1 MFDFLRRR
9 LARRLGSRKDAG
21 AAPLFAWTGPAAPR
35 WTARRYDQLADEGFR
50 RNVVAFR
57 CVRLIAQGAASARW
71 LLYAEG
77 GREHLAHPLLDL
89 LARPNPLQGGAA
101 LFETLYGHFLI
112 AGNAYLEAVGPERG
126 PPRELHALRPDRVA
140 VLPGAH
146 GLPAG
151 YEYTLPGRKIA
162 YPADPLSGAAALLHL
177 KAFHPL
183 DDWYG
188 LSPIEAAAYAIDQH
202 NAAAAWN
209 QALLQNGARPSG
221 ALVFAPREGPA
232 TLTDQQFE
240 RLKGEIAEQYGGARN
255 AGRPML
261 LEGGLDWKE
270 MALSPKD
277 MDFAAGRL
285 HSTRDIAAAY
295 GVPPMLIGIPGD
307 ATYANYREA
316 RLALWED
323 TILPFLDFVADQLN
337 NWLSPRFGAGL
348 SLAYDADALSALG
361 PRREELWAR
370 VGAAPFLTANE
381 KRAAVGYGPVAG
393 GDALSEGAPRPG
405 RAAHAKEGGRRDQP
419 CAPAGTPEGGQWT
432 DGGGGDDGG
441 GGGSDSG
448 ADSRLDPLNPV
459 APLPPAYKR
468 KIVKQ
473 ADWEA
478 FNGAVA
484 ALPGITPMERYAFSE
499 TFAAEGGLL
508 VDPDSGAASGISR
521 QILDIAKTD
530 PAFDDL
536 TDVADPADLTVAQ
549 RARIYR
555 WYFDKRTLRTVG
567 GGAAHGQ
574 IDDKFSAAALADVL
588 FREGGAGGTRMIRS
602 AANETL
608 RGLADDERRRL
619 GLPDAIPTDGAM
631 GPQTFD
637 TFAALSNAG
646 HGAGLREKLS
656 DLRQARC
663 DHERDRNDH
672 FRFRFGQP

>member
-9 LARRLGSRKDAG
+9 RARRLGSRKDAG

-285 HSTRDIAAAY
+285 HSARDIAAAY

-348 SLAYDADALSALG
+348 RLAYDADAMSALG

-393 GDALSEGAPRPG
+393 GDALSEAAPRPG

-419 CAPAGTPEGGQWT
+419 RAPAGAPEGGQWT
-432 DGGGGDDGG
+432 DGGGGGS
-441 GGGSDSG
+441 GGSDVDTGKSPTG
-448 ADSRLDPLNPV
+448 PVPRTPPEKWATPSVKEHWDAWNDEVAKLPDASDQERRCYAD
-459 APLPPAYKR
+459 
-468 KIVKQ
+468 
-473 ADWEA
+473 
-478 FNGAVA
+478 
-484 ALPGITPMERYAFSE
+484 
-499 TFAAEGGLL
+499 TFAVEGGLEDDKDKRGNVL
-508 VDPDSGAASGISR
+508 ASSGISAGLLKNPQFR
-521 QILDIAKTD
+521 RDF
-530 PAFDDL
+530 PDL
-536 TDVADPADLTVAQ
+536 ADVRHPGELTIGQ
-549 RARIYR
+549 RVRVYR
-555 WYFDKRTLRTVG
+555 WYLDTQALHQAGDGIPGHRLL
-567 GGAAHGQ
+567 AEIEDH
-574 IDDKFSAAALADVL
+574 DSASALCDVL
-588 FREGGAGGTRMIRS
+588 FREGGNGGADLVRPAIKATIKTLPAGE
-602 AANETL
+602 AARLNVSEPKDKGVLKPNDFQIWKAIANGGHGRKL
-608 RGLADDERRRL
+608 RHE
-619 GLPDAIPTDGAM
+619 
-631 GPQTFD
+631 
-637 TFAALSNAG
+637 LSNF
-646 HGAGLREKLS
+646 
-656 DLRQARC
+656 RQTKQPK
-663 DHERDRNDH
+663 ETSRNDY
-672 FRFRFGQP
+672 FRFAR